1 MCVCVSNVRD
11 SRTWVPTFFFHS
23 GGSSPCMCRTS
34 FTDHSSAEY
43 FHSSNCVGT
52 CTDLALKNSCKLQ
65 QLHRQNPLQITP
77 PAMLRSTL
85 EEKKKMWT
93 LSLAEVKLRKC
104 VHKDASEWG
113 RTKAYLLRLLHYVRE
128 VQSCRGVWSDAQSQ
142 GKGLRHAD
150 KHSMRLLMDV
160 SGPATPIQLLASIYV
175 HDLRRWSTYLTLHLK

>member
-1 MCVCVSNVRD
+1 
-11 SRTWVPTFFFHS
+11 
-23 GGSSPCMCRTS
+23 MCRTS

-52 CTDLALKNSCKLQ
+52 CTDLALKNSCKQLQ

-113 RTKAYLLRLLHYVRE
+113 RTKSLPTSLAPLCQGGAELQRCLIRRPKSRERTPTCWQTFNAPPNGCVRSSNTNPASCIHICPWPPAMKYLLNP
-128 VQSCRGVWSDAQSQ
+128 SS
-142 GKGLRHAD
+142 
-150 KHSMRLLMDV
+150 
-160 SGPATPIQLLASIYV
+160 
-175 HDLRRWSTYLTLHLK
+175 